1 MKTAH
6 IVTGGKGNIGKTAFA
21 ELLTCMAI
29 AAGHKPN
36 LVDADYKKQ
45 TLSRWHGDGVTKLM
59 LNDDPT
65 FAAQPD
71 NIWRLL
77 VSEEGNV
84 IVDLAAQS
92 DHLLSSWLR
101 ARGIARAAESSQ
113 IQIIKWWVADL
124 DTDSFEELA
133 SSCTEFPTIH
143 HILVKSHFRARSE
156 MWEEPLATNEAL
168 KGAIA
173 NGMKTIEFP
182 RMFVGVMDK
191 LRQHSVTLSTA
202 IADEKYK
209 HVDMLDR
216 STVMNWVEDATAQ
229 VQTIYKFQPTK
240 PAADSPEQNN
250 PEPTANSNT
259 EPTSNSPKPT
269 ADSKKK
275 TSKAKS

>member
-29 AAGHKPN
+29 ASGHQPN

-45 TLSRWHGDGVTKLM
+45 TLSRWRGDAVTKLM
-59 LNDDPT
+59 LSDDPT
-65 FAAQPD
+65 FASQPD

-77 VSEEGNV
+77 VNEEGNV

-92 DHLLSSWLR
+92 DHLLSSWLKE
-101 ARGIARAAESSQ
+101 RGIARAAEANQ

-124 DTDSFEELA
+124 DTDSFEELVKSYA
-133 SSCTEFPTIH
+133 DFPTIH
-143 HILVKSHFRARSE
+143 HVLVKSHFRARSE

-173 NGMKTIEFP
+173 NGLKAIEFP

-191 LRQHSVTLSTA
+191 LRQQNVTLSTA
-202 IADEKYK
+202 IADEEYK

-216 STVMNWVEDATAQ
+216 STVMNWVEDAAAQ
-229 VQTIYKFQPTK
+229 VQTIYQFQPTK
-240 PAADSPEQNN
+240 PAAESPGPAADN
-250 PEPTANSNT
+250 A
-259 EPTSNSPKPT
+259 EPTSNSPKP
-269 ADSKKK
+269 AASSKKK